1 MSSEHFLI
9 KNKNLMQKGNKL
21 TEIKFPKSVTRLLAI
36 DNSITGGFIAKA
48 DAKNLAELV
57 AQEDSLMAIFSHHLR
72 SPLAGIVGM
81 TEYLKSNSEKMGISV
96 RKEKLNLIY
105 ESS

>member
-21 TEIKFPKSVTRLLAI
+21 TEIKFPKSVMRLSVI
-36 DNSITGGFIAKA
+36 DNSTTGGLIANA

-57 AQEDSLMAIFSHHLR
+57 AHKDSLLTIFSHD
-72 SPLAGIVGM
+72 
-81 TEYLKSNSEKMGISV
+81 
-96 RKEKLNLIY
+96 
-105 ESS
+105 